1 MDYCDHCGTDI
12 TNVSWFFIK
21 ECDSAPQ
28 SRVCK
33 SCNTAFEEQCKAD
46 LEYGEYLDDNERY
59 EKMFNDSEDLA
70 YQFYVNLTG
79 RDNLENMNDHQL
91 YDQLTNIATKCV
103 CVQQAY

>member
-1 MDYCDHCGTDI
+1 MDYCDHCNADI
-12 TNVSWFFIK
+12 TNADWFYAK
-21 ECDSAPQ
+21 ECDSAPE
-28 SRVCK
+28 SRI
-33 SCNTAFEEQCKAD
+33 CKACNITFLRHCKED
-46 LEYGEYLDDNERY
+46 LEYAEYLDDNERY

-103 CVQQAY
+103 CIQQAY